1 MKAVKECVEF
11 FGAVLPAVQDKCGR
25 RIEGEMPWNGMK
37 APETQASGGKN
48 GGKIGVNFPGNGG
61 GACPHLRVSNRFDLW
76 QRHLLLH
83 RKPDAIH
90 GKTARF
96 RKERLVLTYSS
107 HTTHVVQ

>member
-61 GACPHLRVSNRFDLW
+61 GACPHLRVSRSEERRVGKECVSTSRSRWWPYHSKKNKLS
-76 QRHLLLH
+76 RHQ
-83 RKPDAIH
+83 
-90 GKTARF
+90 
-96 RKERLVLTYSS
+96 S
-107 HTTHVVQ
+107 